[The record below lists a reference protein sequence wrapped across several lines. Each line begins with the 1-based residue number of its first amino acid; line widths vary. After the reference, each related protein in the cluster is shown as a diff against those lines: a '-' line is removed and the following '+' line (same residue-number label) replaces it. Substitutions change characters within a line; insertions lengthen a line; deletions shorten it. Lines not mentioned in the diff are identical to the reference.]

1 MSFLDQYDSI
11 PAEDVP
17 TRVGFVY
24 QTLNPGWRD
33 LFAELRSKRPIF
45 ATPTFVMVTR
55 HADVLDIFGQPELFS
70 VRGYAGKMDPS
81 VGPFMLARDKTQ
93 INWRDKAVM
102 RSVLRWEDLPRVRQI
117 AGEGARESIDAAGEE
132 IDLVPAV
139 GRITPLRIVQ
149 RYFGFKGPDDAT
161 MLRWSLATQTDM
173 FRNPFNT
180 PEVHAASVQAG
191 TEMRA
196 WLRAALYRPAAPRPA
211 PRETALGR
219 LLRMLTGSPPPA
231 AASAPDP
238 GPAGDD
244 TFSRLQRM
252 MRTADAPFDEETLVG
267 NMAGLL
273 VGAIETS
280 SQAIV
285 QAAEQIMLRPDV
297 RAQAEA
303 AAKSGDNEAFDA
315 IVWEALRFN
324 PITPMVFRFVERDT
338 VLAAGSP
345 HEMAVKAGTIVAP
358 CVASAMF
365 DEAVV
370 DDPDTFRPGRPDAAF
385 FHLGVG
391 HHECVGR
398 QVGLQLVPEAV
409 RQILL
414 TPGLRLI
421 EGEAGKIDWA
431 GTVYPEH
438 FRVTTA
444 APQPA
449 ARAWLDALQDG

>member
-1 MSFLDQYDSI
+1 MSFLEQYESI
-11 PAEDVP
+11 PAQDVP

-24 QTLNPGWRD
+24 QTLATGWRE
-33 LFAELRSKRPIF
+33 LFAELRSSRPIF
-45 ATPTFVMVTR
+45 ATPAFVMVTR
-55 HADVLDIFGQPELFS
+55 HADVLDVLGQPETFS

-81 VGPFMLARDKTQ
+81 VGPFMLARDKTR
-93 INWRDKAVM
+93 INWHDKAVM
-102 RSVLRWEDLPRVRQI
+102 RSVLRWEDLPRVRAI
-117 AGEGARESIDAAGEE
+117 AGEAARESIDAAGEE

-173 FRNPFNT
+173 FRNPLGT
-180 PEVHAASVQAG
+180 PEVHEACVKAG

-196 WLRAALYRPAAPRPA
+196 WLRNALYRPAPPAPA
-211 PRETALGR
+211 PRESTLAR
-219 LLRMLTGSPPPA
+219 LLRALTGKPDPA
-231 AASAPDP
+231 APAPDT

-252 MRTADAPFDEETLVG
+252 MRTQDAPFDEEALVG

-285 QAAEQIMLRPDV
+285 QAAEQILLRPDV

-324 PITPMVFRFVERDT
+324 PITPMVFRFAERDA
-338 VLAAGSP
+338 VLAPGSG
-345 HEMAVKAGTIVAP
+345 HEMPIKAGTVVAA
-358 CVASAMF
+358 CTASAMF
-365 DEAVV
+365 DESVV
-370 DDPDTFRPGRPDAAF
+370 DDPDSFRPGRPDPAF

-398 QVGLQLVPEAV
+398 QIGMQLVPEAV

-421 EGEAGKIDWA
+421 DGPAGKIDWA

-438 FRVTTA
+438 FRVTRA
-444 APQPA
+444 APAAEPVPA
-449 ARAWLDALQDG
+449 